1 MEALQ
6 PSLAS
11 SGLQQHYH
19 ACVEFAR
26 AVRAAVQAV
35 LRAARL
41 PALLLG
47 GEQYGG
53 SGGGGYSS
61 TVGEGGGEGTAE
73 QWVRGWAYRT
83 AAVRLEGA
91 SRLCE

>member
-1 MEALQ
+1 MNDYFFVQDYSSHVEALQ

-26 AVRAAVQAV
+26 AVWAAVQAV

-53 SGGGGYSS
+53 SGGGRGIEQY
-61 TVGEGGGEGTAE
+61 GG
-73 QWVRGWAYRT
+73 
-83 AAVRLEGA
+83 
-91 SRLCE
+91 